1 MFQPTAFYQPAAATP
16 HHMYMEPHQLPV
28 HHSLRTQ
35 PPLSHHGRYIQQ
47 QQQQQTP
54 AVALPSLITAPNKN
68 KQFHYHPYHTEI
80 NNPRQLS
87 SSPRSP
93 TSCYSP
99 STAVS
104 LDGTVADFAAA
115 SSSAKSMIE
124 NKSPALSCT
133 SSKTASPVPLAALA
147 AAASAEHSQVLR
159 RSAPTSPS
167 AAQQQQQEQQQQQ
180 QQPARRRRGG
190 RGSRS
195 MYTAEEKEMRR
206 KISHSAIEKRRRE
219 RTNNVLRDLQ
229 DMVPWL
235 SKSNKVQK
243 LEILEAAAQYIKE
256 LCTSSGAAS
265 GSAALCQPRARDR
278 GQAEDDEGMDDEDI
292 DDEVYEAGSQPGE
305 DAESCCSSSSSSS
318 SSHAASAMDVNFLL
332 S

>member
-1 MFQPTAFYQPAAATP
+1 MFQPTTIYQPAVAAP
-16 HHMYMEPHQLPV
+16 RHMYMEPHQLPL

-35 PPLSHHGRYIQQ
+35 PPMSHHGRYIQQ
-47 QQQQQTP
+47 HQQQHQQHQHQRQTP
-54 AVALPSLITAPNKN
+54 VVVLPSLITAPSKD
-68 KQFHYHPYHTEI
+68 KQFHYHPYHTDI
-80 NNPRQLS
+80 KSPRQLS
-87 SSPRSP
+87 SSPHSP
-93 TSCYSP
+93 VTCYSP

-104 LDGTVADFAAA
+104 SDGTVVDFVAAG
-115 SSSAKSMIE
+115 SAKSAAE

-147 AAASAEHSQVLR
+147 AAASAEHSQVHGQ
-159 RSAPTSPS
+159 SAPTSPS
-167 AAQQQQQEQQQQQ
+167 AQQQQ
-180 QQPARRRRGG
+180 QQPVRRRRGG

-256 LCTSSGAAS
+256 LRTSSGAAS
-265 GSAALCQPRARDR
+265 GSASLVQPPARVCGRAD
-278 GQAEDDEGMDDEDI
+278 DDEDMDEEDED
-292 DDEVYEAGSQPGE
+292 DDEADEDGSQPGE
-305 DAESCCSSSSSSS
+305 DADSCTSSSQR
-318 SSHAASAMDVNFLL
+318 AMDVNFLL